1 MSKEKRVAKK
11 EAKKEAKKQKK
22 IAKQVS
28 KLGDFKYESLPN
40 KADKMEPIEND
51 VKFSSLSMQGSPF
64 KLGSN
69 RGNTSYSGFQAKG
82 LITPIQNK
90 EGEEEMKQGYR
101 GKSDSQKA
109 KDLKKEKQQAKKAAE
124 LTFTTRFKESGLSL
138 AEYKKTKEGAKLV
151 ADIQQRAAEIQG
163 YQDV

>member
-1 MSKEKRVAKK
+1 MPSNIKKNMAPKPKAKSDVYKKLPYKEDKI
-11 EAKKEAKKQKK
+11 ETIKQK
-22 IAKQVS
+22 
-28 KLGDFKYESLPN
+28 GDITLSPER
-40 KADKMEPIEND
+40 MQ
-51 VKFSSLSMQGSPF
+51 SSLF

-124 LTFTTRFKESGLSL
+124 LTFTTRMKESGLSL

-163 YQDV
+163 Y

>member
-1 MSKEKRVAKK
+1 MAKGNIK
-11 EAKKEAKKQKK
+11 TQGHLAGTNPQEDIDKLKKTIMQ
-22 IAKQVS
+22 Q
-28 KLGDFKYESLPN
+28 
-40 KADKMEPIEND
+40 DK
-51 VKFSSLSMQGSPF
+51 SF

-69 RGNTSYSGFQAKG
+69 RGNNSYSSFYAKG

-138 AEYKKTKEGAKLV
+138 AEYKKTKEGAKLA

-163 YQDV
+163 Y

>member
-1 MSKEKRVAKK
+1 MAKGNIK
-11 EAKKEAKKQKK
+11 TKGHLAGTNPQEDIDKLKQTT
-22 IAKQVS
+22 IPTQ
-28 KLGDFKYESLPN
+28 
-40 KADKMEPIEND
+40 
-51 VKFSSLSMQGSPF
+51 MQGSPF

-124 LTFTTRFKESGLSL
+124 LTFTTRMKESGLSL

-163 YQDV
+163 Y